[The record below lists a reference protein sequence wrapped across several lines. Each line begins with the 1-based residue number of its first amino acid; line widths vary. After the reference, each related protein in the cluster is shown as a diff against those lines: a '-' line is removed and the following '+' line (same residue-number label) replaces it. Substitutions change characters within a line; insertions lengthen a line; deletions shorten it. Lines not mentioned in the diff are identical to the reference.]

1 MPWLQL
7 SLETTEAQAP
17 LLELLF
23 ENLGALSI
31 TLGDAGDQPLLEP
44 APGEELIW
52 QNTRITGLFEATRDT
67 DELRAAINQALNSD
81 VTRSLRMEALQDQA
95 WERTW
100 LDHYHAM
107 KFGRRLWVGPEEQ
120 LPDAADTVQVKLDPG
135 LAFGTGTHPTTA
147 LCLEWLEGLNLTG
160 KTIIDYGCGSGILAI
175 AALQLGA
182 ASAITVDYDPQALQA
197 TEENA
202 QRNGVSA
209 RLSTYLPKDCP
220 AQPAEVLVANILA
233 GPLIE
238 LAPRLCQLL
247 KPTGCFA
254 LSGILSEQTESVT
267 SVYADFARLAQ
278 PREMDG
284 WMLLYGQKFS

>member
-17 LLELLF
+17 LIELLF
-23 ENLGALSI
+23 ESLGALSI

-67 DELRAAINQALNSD
+67 DELRTAINQALNSD
-81 VTRSLRMEALQDQA
+81 VTRSLQMEALQDQA

-100 LDHYHAM
+100 LDHYQAM
-107 KFGRRLWVGPEEQ
+107 QFGRRLWVGPEEQ
-120 LPDAADTVQVKLDPG
+120 LPDVADVVRVKLDPG

-147 LCLEWLEGLNLTG
+147 LCLEWLEGLDLTG

-182 ASAITVDYDPQALQA
+182 AKAVAVDYDPQALEA

-202 QRNGVSA
+202 KRNGVSA
-209 RLSTYLPKDCP
+209 RLSTYLPETCP
-220 AQPAEVLVANILA
+220 AQPSDVLVANILA

-238 LAPRLCQLL
+238 LAPRLCQLI
-247 KPTGCFA
+247 KPAGWFA
-254 LSGILSEQTESVT
+254 LSGILTEQTQSVT
-267 SVYADFARLAQ
+267 SAYADCARLAQ
-278 PREMDG
+278 PKEIDG
-284 WMLLYGQKFS
+284 WMLLAGKKC

>member
-7 SLETTEAQAP
+7 SLETTQDQAP

-23 ENLGALSI
+23 ESMGALSI

-52 QNTRITGLFEATRDT
+52 RKTRITGLFEATRDT

-81 VTRSLRMEALQDQA
+81 VTRSLRMEPLQDQA
-95 WERTW
+95 WERAW

-120 LPDAADTVQVKLDPG
+120 LPDAADAVLVKLDPG

-147 LCLEWLEGLNLTG
+147 LCLEWLEGLDLAG

-182 ASAITVDYDPQALQA
+182 ASAVTVDHDPQALQA
-197 TEENA
+197 TKENA

-209 RLSTYLPKDCP
+209 CLSTYLPETCP
-220 AQPAEVLVANILA
+220 ALPAEVLVANILA

-247 KPTGCFA
+247 KPAGRFA
-254 LSGILSEQTESVT
+254 LSGILNEQTKSVM
-267 SVYADFARLAQ
+267 SVYADCARFAE

-284 WMLLYGQKFS
+284 WMLLSGQKY